1 MKGVLIGADILKLEN
16 EYKLLEIN
24 TDADLFWPDVPFID
38 LEPLFTYLVNNQ
50 YTKFVMIY
58 KNSRIVDGIVNLF
71 ETKCNELSI
80 VFSTILIPN
89 NSVTIPSITE
99 ELNTFYLRCA
109 YDVTAIIDDTYCRD
123 KSELTK
129 VLFDSNNESIL
140 PKTYVKYT
148 EDNSILDN
156 LTELVDNTLSPNLL
170 AKKILPDFNRVD
182 YPAFYNVT
190 SSIQLNDLKSGLPN
204 DIMLQEFKINPNLD
218 SANKINDVIRLN
230 FVLLSDIETILPISI
245 TTTSNQI
252 PLDESIITYTNNRLD
267 NKWRAMYFSNPNYL
281 NFGVPGNYEV
291 IKIVDGNEEIV
302 DIETLNIGDT
312 IKSVRLPNLSPS
324 ASSTETLNWSVPLD
338 GLDTIT
344 YETSSV
350 NFITNKPYEG
360 WLTTITY
367 GDGVISGSTT
377 LANSELLVIRS
388 SDDDNI
394 RFATA
399 GAVTLNDYVVTT
411 NQTSLPIISKEN
423 VWYSGNITVLDI
435 EPDDVFVAGTTY
447 NDINKNTIGDILLHN
462 KCHQYPYCCFSETT
476 LISMDGGINKQI
488 KDIVVGD
495 LVWSFNFNTNQKEL
509 NKVVEII
516 SPVLDDIVEI
526 KFKNGVSILNTFD
539 HPYYNV
545 DGKLISYSPEK
556 TMEWYKGEIIKMDT
570 DSICIDIDGNSI
582 EIESITEIISPIQ
595 TYNLFV
601 ENNHN
606 FYANSVLV
614 YDEQK

>member
-1 MKGVLIGADILKLEN
+1 
-16 EYKLLEIN
+16 
-24 TDADLFWPDVPFID
+24 
-38 LEPLFTYLVNNQ
+38 
-50 YTKFVMIY
+50 MIY
-58 KNSRIVDGIVNLF
+58 KKSRIVDGIVDLF

-99 ELNTFYLRCA
+99 EPNTFYLRCA

-129 VLFDSNNESIL
+129 LLFDSNNESIL

-148 EDNSILDN
+148 ADDSILDN
-156 LTELVDNTLSPNLL
+156 LTELVDNNLSPNLI
-170 AKKILPDFNRVD
+170 AKKILPDFNRID
-182 YPAFYNVT
+182 YPTFYNVT
-190 SSIQLNDLKSGLPN
+190 SSIQLNDIKSALPN
-204 DIMLQEFKINPNLD
+204 DVMLQEFEINPNLD
-218 SANKINDVIRLN
+218 STNKINDVIRLN
-230 FVLLSDIETILPISI
+230 VVLLSDIETILPISI

-281 NFGVPGNYEV
+281 NFGVPGNYDV
-291 IKIVDGNEEIV
+291 IKIVNGNEEIV
-302 DIETLNIGDT
+302 DIETLNIGDI
-312 IKSVRLPNLSPS
+312 IKSVRFPNLSPN
-324 ASSTETLNWSVPLD
+324 ATSTETLNWSVPLD

-350 NFITNKPYEG
+350 NFITNKVYEG

-367 GDGVISGSTT
+367 GDGIISGSTT

-394 RFATA
+394 RFVTA

-462 KCHQYPYCCFSETT
+462 KCHYWPYCCFSENT
-476 LISMDGGINKQI
+476 LISMDGIDKQI
-488 KDIVVGD
+488 KDVVVGD

-509 NKVVEII
+509 NKVLEII

-526 KFKNGVSILNTFD
+526 KFKNGVSILSTFD

-556 TMEWYKGEIIKMDT
+556 TMEWYKGEILKMDT
-570 DSICIDIDGNSI
+570 GSVCIDIDGNSI
-582 EIESITEIISPIQ
+582 EIESITEIVSPIQ

-606 FYANSVLV
+606 FYANSILV

>member
-16 EYKLLEIN
+16 QYKLLEIN

-58 KNSRIVDGIVNLF
+58 KNSRIVDGIVDLF
-71 ETKCNELSI
+71 EAKCNELSI
-80 VFSTILIPN
+80 VFTTILIPN

-99 ELNTFYLRCA
+99 EPNAFYLRCA
-109 YDVTAIIDDTYCRD
+109 YDVTAIIDETYCKD
-123 KSELTK
+123 KSEVIKL
-129 VLFDSNNESIL
+129 LFDSNNESII

-148 EDNSILDN
+148 EDDSILDN
-156 LTELVDNTLSPNLL
+156 LTELIDNNLSPNLI
-170 AKKILPDFNRVD
+170 AKKILPDFNRID

-190 SSIQLNDLKSGLPN
+190 SSIQLNDIKSALPN
-204 DIMLQEFKINPNLD
+204 DVMLQEFEINPNLD
-218 SANKINDVIRLN
+218 STNKINDVMRLN
-230 FVLLSDIETILPISI
+230 VVLLSDIETILPISI

-281 NFGVPGNYEV
+281 NFGVPGNYDV

-302 DIETLNIGDT
+302 DIETLNIGDI
-312 IKSVRLPNLSPS
+312 IKSVRIPNLSPNDT
-324 ASSTETLNWSVPLD
+324 STETLNWSVSLD

-350 NFITNKPYEG
+350 NFITNKVYEG

-367 GDGVISGSTT
+367 GDSIISGSTT
-377 LANSELLVIRS
+377 LANSELLVIKS
-388 SDDDNI
+388 SGDDNI
-394 RFATA
+394 RFVTA

-462 KCHQYPYCCFSETT
+462 KCHYYPYCCFSENT
-476 LISMDGGINKQI
+476 LISMDGLNKQI
-488 KDIVVGD
+488 KDVAVGD
-495 LVWSFNFNTNQKEL
+495 LVWSFNFSTNQKEL
-509 NKVVEII
+509 NKVLEII

-526 KFKNGVSILNTFD
+526 KFKNGVSILSTFD

-545 DGKLISYSPEK
+545 DGNLISYSPEK
-556 TMEWYKGEIIKMDT
+556 TMKWYKGEILKMDT
-570 DSICIDIDGNSI
+570 GSVCIDIDSNSI

-606 FYANSVLV
+606 FYANSILV